1 MSGSG
6 STFIWGLF
14 DKNYRPGMS
23 REEAIQFLKS
33 AVAHACFRDGS
44 SGGVIRLLDIT
55 ENKVERHFV
64 SYHDFEIK

>member
-1 MSGSG
+1 
-6 STFIWGLF
+6 
-14 DKNYRPGMS
+14 MS

-44 SGGVIRLLDIT
+44 SGGIIRLLDIT